1 MTVDLEQKQRDI
13 EKYEESIYYSARY
26 AGACFA
32 SDLLPSS
39 GVES

>member
-26 AGACFA
+26 AGECFA
-32 SDLLPSS
+32 FRPAR
-39 GVES
+39 